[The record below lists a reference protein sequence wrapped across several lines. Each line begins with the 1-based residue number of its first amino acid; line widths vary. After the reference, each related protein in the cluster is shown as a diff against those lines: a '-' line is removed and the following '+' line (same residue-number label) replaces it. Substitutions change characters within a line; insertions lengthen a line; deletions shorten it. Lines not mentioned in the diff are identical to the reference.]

1 MAGDQDTWTAR
12 QHCRQ
17 GPEAARVLAL
27 LLVVVF
33 IVALEEGR
41 AGVRDDEP

>member
-12 QHCRQ
+12 HCRQ

-41 AGVRDDEP
+41 AGVHDDEP